1 MTDVIILGGGP
12 SGLTAALY
20 SLRSG
25 LNVTLIEKGAPGGQ
39 LLNTEA
45 IENYPGFPEGIKGME
60 LATNFFTQISSF
72 PNLNYVTG
80 EVTSLT
86 EISGGFRVTTTGE
99 TYEGKTVIISSGGSP
114 RYLEVPGE
122 AEYTGKGVSYC
133 AICDGFFFRDKI
145 VAVVGGGNT
154 AVEDALY
161 LSGIAKEVYLIH
173 RRDTFRASP
182 LLTSKLKEKENIHLK
197 LSDTPTAVLGED
209 RVTGVV
215 LQNETLAISGIFI
228 AIGQEMNTGFLG
240 NLIELDENDAI
251 RVNEHMQTSIPG
263 IFACG
268 DVISKPLRQ
277 VSTAVGDGA
286 IAGQEVYHFLERGE

>member
-25 LNVTLIEKGAPGGQ
+25 LSVTLIEKGAPGGQ
-39 LLNTEA
+39 LLNTES

-60 LATNFFTQISSF
+60 LATNFFTQIGSF

-80 EVTSLT
+80 EVTAVK
-86 EISGGFRVTTTGE
+86 EISGGVSVTTSE
-99 TYEGKTVIISSGGSP
+99 EIYEGKTLIISTGGSP
-114 RYLEVPGE
+114 RFLGIPGE
-122 AEYTGKGVSYC
+122 MEFVGKGVSYC
-133 AICDGFFFRDKI
+133 AVCDGFFFKDKT

-161 LSGIAKEVYLIH
+161 LSGIAKEVHLIH
-173 RRDTFRASP
+173 RRDSFRASP
-182 LLTSKLKEKENIHLK
+182 LLVSKLREKENIYLN
-197 LSDTPTAVLGED
+197 LSDTPVEILGD
-209 RVTGVV
+209 TRVTGVRLAV
-215 LQNETLAISGIFI
+215 DTLTIDGIFV
-228 AIGQEMNTGFLG
+228 AIGQKMNTGFLNDLVKLDG
-240 NLIELDENDAI
+240 NGAI
-251 RVNEHMQTSIPG
+251 CVNERMQTSIPG
-263 IFACG
+263 IYACG
-268 DVISKPLRQ
+268 DVVSKPLRQ